1 MTARSP
7 EELREG
13 CLRKLEAEA
22 SIGVLAALVAGC
34 AVPAS
39 DVVLSPEEAA
49 TLHPLFG
56 MLVYFHVTALCL
68 VFAAGM
74 VNVVFTS
81 TMYWAGMK
89 IFSKRKGSIE
99 NDLTV
104 FDAWWDSIKHTR
116 QTVRNAFLYSVPLL
130 LVAVASSPGFWKQSP
145 SLAAIN
151 AVILGLS
158 AIGCVVLVRGLVLG
172 GTPKQNLGKKA
183 D

>member
-1 MTARSP
+1 MRF
-7 EELREG
+7 EG

-34 AVPAS
+34 ALPAS
-39 DVVLSPEEAA
+39 DVILSPEEIA

-99 NDLTV
+99 NDLKV
-104 FDAWWDSIKHTR
+104 FDAWWDSIKDTR
-116 QTVRNAFLYSVPLL
+116 QTVRRAFVYSVPLFL
-130 LVAVASSPGFWKQSP
+130 LAIASSPGFWKQSTG
-145 SLAAIN
+145 LAATI

-158 AIGCVVLVRGLVLG
+158 AIACVVLTQHLVLA
-172 GTPKQNLGKKA
+172 GTPKHSLGKKA